1 MVLPGRVVLA
11 VVHCSTVLAES
22 TEQEMSNTL
31 SELTK
36 SEKLLWN
43 NKRQSNSSDELTTS
57 IPIVTVSQNSAH
69 VA

>member
-1 MVLPGRVVLA
+1 MLA

-43 NKRQSNSSDELTTS
+43 NTRQSNSSDELTTS
-57 IPIVTVSQNSAH
+57 IPIVTVRQNSGKQCTCSMSMT
-69 VA
+69 